1 MCVGCVFGCHVNLMY
16 HEDELFRIIIL
27 YKYMYLFLLTNP
39 MSPCLSLKVVLG
51 VPIRVE
57 YDHGVGRGQVD
68 PQTPC
73 TGREKETEV
82 L

>member
-1 MCVGCVFGCHVNLMY
+1 
-16 HEDELFRIIIL
+16 
-27 YKYMYLFLLTNP
+27 MYLFLLTNP